1 MTTPTVR
8 ITSSANMLALVPQLL
23 TFEPQNSFV
32 AVFLAGHRVVVT
44 MRIDLKHLAEADFLD
59 KIQLVVEQTDADSVA
74 LAVYGDDECDDL
86 QVLLADVQLDI
97 EARMTVLGHHLD
109 VVEALTVTG
118 QHWRSLVTG
127 ELGSMEQIRTDP
139 ITVRGIV
146 DGVPVARSRQE
157 LANLVR
163 PGADPLPSGFGSAF
177 QRTMAEMA
185 GLDDDEIAQ
194 LTREHLDQ
202 WWRTRLIDGPTL
214 GRLAAL
220 GTHDAAMAPALTR
233 LRTATA
239 KGWHR
244 LWAAAVRCSQG
255 SAALLPLVAAAASAW
270 AAGDGATMNAAT
282 DHAAEIDPEHVVV
295 RLLRTANE
303 QCLSPE
309 LWDRFVDQLKVPA

>member
-23 TFEPQNSFV
+23 AFEPQNSFV
-32 AVFLAGHRVVVT
+32 AVFLRGTSVVVT

-59 KIQLVVEQTDADSVA
+59 KVQLVVEQTDADSVVLVA
-74 LAVYGDDECDDL
+74 YGDDERDDL
-86 QVLLADVQLDI
+86 QVLLADVEIDI
-97 EARMTVLGHHLD
+97 EARMAVLGHDLEI
-109 VVEALTVTG
+109 VSSIAVTG
-118 QHWRSLVTG
+118 QRWCSLHTW
-127 ELGSMEQIRTDP
+127 ESGSMDAVRTDP
-139 ITVRGIV
+139 IAIRGLV

-157 LANLVR
+157 LADLVR

-177 QRTMAEMA
+177 QHTMAEMA
-185 GLDDDEIAQ
+185 GLDEDEVAQ
-194 LTREHLDQ
+194 LTHEHLDQ
-202 WWRTRLIDGPTL
+202 WWSTRQIDGPTL
-214 GRLAAL
+214 GRLVAL
-220 GTHDAAMAPALTR
+220 GTHEAAMAPALAR
-233 LRTATA
+233 LRSTTA
-239 KGWHR
+239 KSWHR

-282 DHAAEIDPEHVVV
+282 DHAAEIDPKHVMV

-309 LWDRFVDQLKVPA
+309 LWDRFVDKLGVPA